1 MFSNQGARKSVDSLS
16 PTLSAGP
23 RGDFP
28 FHGYVHTQP
37 SSPRECVLID
47 R

>member
-28 FHGYVHTQP
+28 FHGYVHTHNGAR
-37 SSPRECVLID
+37 RESGAS
-47 R
+47 